1 MKTPKSTSKKPAP
14 KAKAEQTVPTIAKP
28 VTAKKVAPEKKPV
41 SAKKPAK
48 KVQAVAAKPVEV
60 VPELSMTDRMGLT
73 AGSIWHY
80 LSENGDSQV
89 AKLLRELPEEDKMIQ
104 RSIGW
109 LAQEG
114 KITLETVNRAEIISL
129 K

>member
-1 MKTPKSTSKKPAP
+1 MKTPKPTSKKPAP
-14 KAKAEQTVPTIAKP
+14 KAKVEQTVTTIAKP
-28 VTAKKVAPEKKPV
+28 ATAKKPAPE
-41 SAKKPAK
+41 KKPAK

-60 VPELSMTDRMGLT
+60 VPELGMMDRMGLT

-80 LSENGDSQV
+80 LSEKGDSQV